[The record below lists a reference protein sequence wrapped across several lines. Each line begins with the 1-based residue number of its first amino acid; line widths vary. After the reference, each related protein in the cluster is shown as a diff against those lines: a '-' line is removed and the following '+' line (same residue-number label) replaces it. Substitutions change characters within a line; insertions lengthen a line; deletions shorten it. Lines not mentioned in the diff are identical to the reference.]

1 MNPGAGIPEH
11 QSVRRQTK
19 DAALTTFAHPPRA
32 IGPMVLFAVV
42 YLAALAIIFA
52 PEGSL
57 SSRAPT
63 DLVTNAR

>member
-1 MNPGAGIPEH
+1 MTTLPL
-11 QSVRRQTK
+11 SVAK
-19 DAALTTFAHPPRA
+19 PVTTF
-32 IGPMVLFAVV
+32 GPMMLFGLV

-63 DLVTNAR
+63 DMITSAP

>member
-1 MNPGAGIPEH
+1 
-11 QSVRRQTK
+11 
-19 DAALTTFAHPPRA
+19 
-32 IGPMVLFAVV
+32 MVLFAVV

-63 DLVTNAR
+63 DLVTSAR